1 MRRWI
6 IAGVALGIV
15 LMAWRGRHHHAA
27 PRNKGALAATMLAE
41 VAASDARAISWDTY
55 GDVSKATLWQHDGA
69 KLRGNAAKVVVETD
83 SWELELSLSK
93 VFVVTCYVTG
103 GEHGYPEYGF
113 MTFQPAGGDV
123 FDALFTVGFPSGSI
137 DALERIC
144 AKHGIPVER

>member
-6 IAGVALGIV
+6 IAGVALGIGF
-15 LMAWRGRHHHAA
+15 MAWRGRHHAA
-27 PRNKGALAATMLAE
+27 PPHKGALAAAMLAE
-41 VAASDARAISWDTY
+41 VAASDSRVISWNTY
-55 GDVSKATLWQHDGA
+55 DDVSSATLWQHDGA
-69 KLRGNAAKVVVETD
+69 ELRGNAAKVFVETD
-83 SWELELSLSK
+83 SWKLELSLSN
-93 VFVVTCYVTG
+93 VFAVTCYVTG

-123 FDALFTVGFPSGSI
+123 FDALFTVGFPGGSI